1 MIPLLICALTS
12 TPCRHVSTERLTI
25 PYAELK
31 EDPVTKLL
39 KPGPTKHRT
48 EVLGGWCNDA
58 GQWIEQMHYCPVQW
72 ARARYPLVAGEPAVR
87 WKVRKGN
94 STRTQ
99 EVLHVG
105 QQKLSV

>member
-1 MIPLLICALTS
+1 
-12 TPCRHVSTERLTI
+12 
-25 PYAELK
+25 
-31 EDPVTKLL
+31 
-39 KPGPTKHRT
+39 
-48 EVLGGWCNDA
+48 
-58 GQWIEQMHYCPVQW
+58 MHYCPVQW